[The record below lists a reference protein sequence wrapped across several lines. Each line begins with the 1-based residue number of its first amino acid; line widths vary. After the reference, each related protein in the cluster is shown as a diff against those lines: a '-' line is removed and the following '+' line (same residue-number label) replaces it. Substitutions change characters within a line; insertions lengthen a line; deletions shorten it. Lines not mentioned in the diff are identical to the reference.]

1 MLGKTFS
8 FICIL
13 SLGCAAVG
21 AKIPE
26 LAASVLSGASG
37 AVSLTLS
44 LVGMMGLW
52 NGVMELLREVGA
64 IDKLARR
71 ISPILKTLFPCA
83 YHTGNGI
90 RECCANI
97 AANLLGIGNAA
108 TPLAISALEKMQLDN
123 PEPSVA
129 TDDQI
134 TLAVMNSASVNIMP
148 VTLIA
153 IRTAAGSSAPYAVL
167 IPVWICSA
175 LGCVFA
181 VLFSKLF
188 ARVSKNKRGRRQ

>member
-8 FICIL
+8 FICITAFV
-13 SLGCAAVG
+13 CAVFCG
-21 AKIPE
+21 KLPE

-44 LVGMMGLW
+44 LVGMMVLW
-52 NGVMELLREVGA
+52 NGVMELLLEVGA
-64 IDKLARR
+64 IDKLAKV
-71 ISPILKTLFPCA
+71 ISPVLKILFPRACQ
-83 YHTGNGI
+83 TGNGTK
-90 RECCANI
+90 ECSANI

-123 PEPSVA
+123 PDLTTAS
-129 TDDQI
+129 DDQI

-153 IRTAAGSSAPYAVL
+153 IRTAAGSADPYAVL
-167 IPVWICSA
+167 IPVWLCST
-175 LGCVFA
+175 LGCVSS
-181 VLFSKLF
+181 VIFSKLF
-188 ARVSKNKRGRRQ
+188 SYLYRKKRGSK

>member
-8 FICIL
+8 FICIT
-13 SLGCAAVG
+13 SLVCAVFLG
-21 AKIPE
+21 RLPE

-52 NGVMELLREVGA
+52 NGVMELLSSVGA
-64 IDKLARR
+64 IDKLAKIITPVLR
-71 ISPILKTLFPCA
+71 ILFPKA
-83 YHTGNGI
+83 VATGNGI
-90 RECCANI
+90 KECSANI

-123 PEPSVA
+123 PEPLMAS
-129 TDDQI
+129 DDQI

-153 IRTAAGSSAPYAVL
+153 IRTAAGSVDPYAVL
-167 IPVWICSA
+167 IPVWICSSV
-175 LGCVFA
+175 GCVSS
-181 VLFSKLF
+181 VIYSKLF
-188 ARVSKNKRGRRQ
+188 SEIFKKKRGRK